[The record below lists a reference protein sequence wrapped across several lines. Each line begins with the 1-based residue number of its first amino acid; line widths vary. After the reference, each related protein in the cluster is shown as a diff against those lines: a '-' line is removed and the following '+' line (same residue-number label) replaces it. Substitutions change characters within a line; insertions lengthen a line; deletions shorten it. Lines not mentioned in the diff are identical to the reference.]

1 MNKLANL
8 IIDDCSKIIN
18 NKIFNDLNKKTILIT
33 GATGLIGHYL
43 IATLDNINKNGI
55 NPTMLYVIYQSD
67 PPFYFNDLC
76 TNLNVEFIKGD
87 LTDDIFLKELPKA
100 DIIIHAAGYG
110 QPGKFMHD
118 KIKTIELNT
127 KATIATLNKLNPD
140 GKYVFLSTSE
150 VYNGLTTPPFNE
162 NQIGTTDPSNE
173 RSCYIEGKRCGEAI
187 VNAYNSKG
195 INAKSIRLSLAYGPG
210 TKVDDARVIN
220 NFIQKAIINN
230 KIELLDS
237 GNSMRTYLYVLDA
250 VEIIFKILLN
260 GKFNLYNL
268 GGESRT
274 TIINLANLIAEN
286 IGVEVFTPE
295 NKIGLLGAPSDVF
308 LDMSLFKNEFK
319 FDNFIPLKIGLNK
332 TIQWQKILYLNK

>member
-1 MNKLANL
+1 MNKLADL
-8 IIDDCSKIIN
+8 ILDDCSKIIN
-18 NKIFNDLNKKTILIT
+18 STSFDQFNNKIILFT
-33 GATGLIGHYL
+33 GASGLIGHYL
-43 IATLDNINKNGI
+43 IATLDNITKIGI
-55 NPTMLYVIYQSD
+55 KPKKLYIVHQSEL
-67 PPFYFNDLC
+67 PFYFKDLII
-76 TNLNVEFIKGD
+76 NLDVEFIKGD
-87 LTDDIFLKELPKA
+87 LTHDNFLKELPKA
-100 DIIIHAAGYG
+100 DFIIHAAGYG

-127 KATIATLNKLNPD
+127 KATIATLNNLNPD

-162 NQIGTTDPSNE
+162 NQIGTTNPSNE

-250 VEIIFKILLN
+250 VEIIFKILLH

-274 TIINLANLIAEN
+274 TILNLANLIAEN
-286 IGVEVFTPE
+286 IGVEVFSPD

-308 LDMSLFKNEFK
+308 LDMSLFKNEFN
-319 FDNFIPLKIGLNK
+319 FGNFIPLKIGLNK
-332 TIQWQKILYLNK
+332 TIQWQKFLYLNK